1 MLANIKLDITLCNDH
16 VCDHVVLPPT
26 CNQHFAKTTTAH
38 SWWSQCW
45 RQYPIATNPSV
56 ACSFLS
62 MLLADKN
69 AMAPGNRGQVP
80 KPSADKTDEETL
92 SLLSVLRSSRHHLSP
107 LPVGIW
113 LTRVGEQQKRLVWKK
128 KKKKFFGLERLVNNA
143 DLRTVWWVTFTLVHA
158 VNTLGL
164 RWVHL
169 LMKYGKKDKIRNS
182 HGPNYPW
189 ASELN
194 ALAPLINYTSTRD
207 MPLQSVLQL
216 ICFCRCSV
224 VESFQLQ
231 IKTY

>member
-1 MLANIKLDITLCNDH
+1 MNTSVRVASKRVDVQNCN
-16 VCDHVVLPPT
+16 LQKAPT
-26 CNQHFAKTTTAH
+26 CNQSFAKTATAH

-45 RQYPIATNPSV
+45 RQYPSATNPSV
-56 ACSFLS
+56 CSFLS

-113 LTRVGEQQKRLVWKK
+113 LTRVGEQQKRLIWKKKK

-164 RWVHL
+164 L
-169 LMKYGKKDKIRNS
+169 LMKYAYEIWWKG
-182 HGPNYPW
+182 
-189 ASELN
+189 
-194 ALAPLINYTSTRD
+194 
-207 MPLQSVLQL
+207 
-216 ICFCRCSV
+216 
-224 VESFQLQ
+224 
-231 IKTY
+231 